1 MVDVVMIKIF
11 IFILG
16 VAASSP
22 SSFCQITTYFLK
34 ETHPLGLLV
43 MVGRE
48 DHRVLVLE
56 VAEDQALEQ
65 QRRKLP
71 AACEWIY
78 SSWSSWFQAQPQLM
92 NAFLKLSRPYSHECA
107 KRKVCFV
114 SGPLVILYMTKSR
127 LLCRANGT
135 STATPDAGE

>member
-1 MVDVVMIKIF
+1 M
-11 IFILG
+11 LA
-16 VAASSP
+16 AASSP
-22 SSFCQITTYFLK
+22 SSFSQMPTYFSK

-78 SSWSSWFQAQPQLM
+78 SSWSSWFRAQPQLM

-107 KRKVCFV
+107 KRKVGFV
-114 SGPLVILYMTKSR
+114 CGPVIIRYMTQS
-127 LLCRANGT
+127 
-135 STATPDAGE
+135 

>member
-1 MVDVVMIKIF
+1 LLLLLLLLLLF
-11 IFILG
+11 G
-16 VAASSP
+16 AAASSP
-22 SSFCQITTYFLK
+22 SSFCQILTYFLK
-34 ETHPLGLLV
+34 ETQPLGLLV

-56 VAEDQALEQ
+56 IAEDQALEQ
-65 QRRKLP
+65 QQRKLP

-78 SSWSSWFQAQPQLM
+78 SSWGSWFQAQPQLM

-114 SGPLVILYMTKSR
+114 SGPLITR
-127 LLCRANGT
+127 
-135 STATPDAGE
+135 